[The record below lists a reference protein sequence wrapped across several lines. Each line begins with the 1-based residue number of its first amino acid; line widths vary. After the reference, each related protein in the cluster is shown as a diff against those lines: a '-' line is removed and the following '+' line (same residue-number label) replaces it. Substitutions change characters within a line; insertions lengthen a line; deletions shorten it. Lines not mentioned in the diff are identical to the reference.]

1 MVSKKEAVFGE
12 YEKAKS
18 QKEALGEKGLYEQ
31 TKINARFYSGNQ
43 WYGANCGNDR
53 PLVRHNIIKR
63 IGDFKMSQ
71 ILSGRYDVS
80 YFAGEAEDTGAKKSL
95 RAEIKEA
102 KTAFS
107 GEVGGKE
114 AGVVCR
120 ALSAYFKQCAKRLDL
135 DSLSAEVLKRAYIGG
150 CGVLYTY
157 FDSEADTGM
166 SLYGN
171 KIRGDIACEVL
182 DVRDVYFADKD
193 ETDVQAQPYII
204 IAAKKDKQAVLRQA
218 HAFGTENALKNLK
231 ADDDGKVL
239 VLTKLYK
246 EYKKDGAAVFCVKVT
261 EDGVLRPDFDTK
273 LHYYPLCAFR
283 FDELDGGA
291 YGESEVTYL
300 IPNQIAVNRMITAS
314 VWSNIASGM
323 PMMIV
328 NGDTVSGE
336 ITNDPGQIIKIFGTN
351 EDVAG
356 AVKYVSPPDYS
367 AAFNAAVNN
376 LIENTLTQCGASPS
390 ALGDER
396 AQNASAITRLQTAA
410 LMPINVLKSRYRE
423 FLVQNAKIW
432 ADFWLGL
439 YGDRKIRIED
449 ESGVWFFPFDA
460 QRYAGISIGA
470 AVGTGE
476 PETFTATEKTAVLG
490 ELYDKGI
497 ITAKQYVSRLPDA
510 LLSGKQEIINGM
522 KEKKNED

>member
-1 MVSKKEAVFGE
+1 MQTNVTAVFDE
-12 YEKAKS
+12 YEKAKK
-18 QKEALGEKGLYEQ
+18 QKQALGDKGLYEQ

-71 ILSGRYDVS
+71 ILSCGHEVTF
-80 YFAGEAEDTGAKKSL
+80 FAGGVPVPSEQKAL
-95 RAEIKEA
+95 RAAVEGKDF
-102 KTAFS
+102 AFS
-107 GEVGGKE
+107 GETGDGE
-114 AGVVCR
+114 ISAVCR
-120 ALSAYFKQCAKRLDL
+120 AMSAYFGQCAKRLGL
-135 DSLSAEVLKRAYIGG
+135 DSLAADVLKRAYIGG

-157 FDSEADTGM
+157 FDGEADTGM

-171 KIRGDIACEVL
+171 RIKGDIACEVL
-182 DVRDVYFADKD
+182 DVREIYFADKD
-193 ETDVQAQPYII
+193 ETDVQAQPYVI
-204 IAAKKDKQAVLRQA
+204 IASRKDKAAVLRQA
-218 HAFGTENALKNLK
+218 RTFGTEHSLKDLN

-246 EYKKDGAAVFCVKVT
+246 EYTKDGVHVYCAKVT
-261 EDGVLRPDFDTK
+261 EGGVLRPDFDTK
-273 LHYYPLCAFR
+273 LHFYPLAAFR
-283 FDELDGGA
+283 FDELDGSA

-367 AAFNAAVNN
+367 SAFNSAVNN
-376 LIENTLTQCGASPS
+376 LIENTLTQSGASP
-390 ALGDER
+390 AVLGDER

-410 LMPINVLKSRYRE
+410 LMPMNVLKGRYRE
-423 FLVQNAKIW
+423 FLAQNARIW
-432 ADFWLGL
+432 ADFWLNL
-439 YGDRKIRIED
+439 YGDRKIKIED
-449 ESGVWFFPFDA
+449 ESGVWYFPFNA
-460 QRYAGISIGA
+460 QRYKDLGINA
-470 AVGTGE
+470 AVSVSE
-476 PETFTATEKTAVLG
+476 EERFTANEKVAALA
-490 ELYDKGI
+490 ELFDRGI
-497 ITAKQYVSRLPDA
+497 ITAKQYLSRLPDT
-510 LLSGKQEIINGM
+510 LVSKKQELINGL
-522 KEKKNED
+522 KEKKNET